1 MEAGT
6 MGSQNRKTQT
16 HNLTLQFH
24 VTDEELADIHGQLD
38 ALVDR
43 LVLDDMGISARV
55 INLIRMIRGQVAV
68 ASNYITQ
75 ADYEQ
80 SVKDFRLDSNSTGW

>member
-1 MEAGT
+1 
-6 MGSQNRKTQT
+6 MGSQNRKLRT
-16 HNLTLQFH
+16 LTIQFH

-43 LVLDDMGISARV
+43 LVFEDMGLSGRV
-55 INLIRMIRGQVAV
+55 INLIRMMRGQVAV
-68 ASNYITQ
+68 AAEYITQ

-80 SVKDFRLDSNSTGW
+80 SVKDFRLDSSVTGW

>member
-1 MEAGT
+1 
-6 MGSQNRKTQT
+6 MGSQNRILRT
-16 HNLTLQFH
+16 LTVQFH

-38 ALVDR
+38 TLVDR
-43 LVLDDMGISARV
+43 LVFDDMGLSARV
-55 INLIRMIRGQVAV
+55 INLIRMMRGQIAV

-80 SVKDFRLDSNSTGW
+80 AVKDFRIDSNSTGW

>member
-1 MEAGT
+1 VIT
-6 MGSQNRKTQT
+6 MGPQNRTSRP
-16 HNLTLQFH
+16 LTIQFH

-55 INLIRMIRGQVAV
+55 INLIRMMRGQVAV

-75 ADYEQ
+75 EDYDQ

>member
-1 MEAGT
+1 ME
-6 MGSQNRKTQT
+6 SQNRTLRT
-16 HNLTLQFH
+16 LTIQLH
-24 VTDEELADIHGQLD
+24 VVDEELADIHGQLD
-38 ALVDR
+38 VLIDR
-43 LVLDDMGISARV
+43 LVYDDMGLSGRV
-55 INLIRMIRGQVAV
+55 INLIRMMRGQVAV

>member
-1 MEAGT
+1 MT
-6 MGSQNRKTQT
+6 SQKRTPRI
-16 HNLTLQFH
+16 LTIQFH

-43 LVLDDMGISARV
+43 LVCDDMGLAGRV
-55 INLIRMIRGQVAV
+55 INLIRMIRGQVGV

-80 SVKDFRLDSNSTGW
+80 SVKDFRLDSDSTGW

>member
-1 MEAGT
+1 MEPQ
-6 MGSQNRKTQT
+6 SRKPRILIIQ
-16 HNLTLQFH
+16 LH
-24 VTDEELADIHGQLD
+24 VTDEELGDIHHQLD

-43 LVLDDMGISARV
+43 LVLDDMALSGRV
-55 INLIRMIRGQVAV
+55 INLIRMMRGQVAV

-75 ADYEQ
+75 ADYEG

>member
-1 MEAGT
+1 MA
-6 MGSQNRKTQT
+6 SQKKRTPRI
-16 HNLTLQFH
+16 LTIQFH
-24 VTDEELADIHGQLD
+24 ATDDELTDIHGQLD

-43 LVLDDMGISARV
+43 LVCDDMGLGGRV
-55 INLIRMIRGQVAV
+55 INLIRMLRGQVGV

-75 ADYEQ
+75 PDYEQ

>member
-1 MEAGT
+1 
-6 MGSQNRKTQT
+6 MGSQNRKP
-16 HNLTLQFH
+16 HVLTVQFH

-43 LVLDDMGISARV
+43 LVFEDMGLSGRV
-55 INLIRMIRGQVAV
+55 INLIRMMRGQVAV
-68 ASNYITQ
+68 AAEYISQ

-80 SVKDFRLDSNSTGW
+80 SLKDFRLDSSVTGW

>member
-1 MEAGT
+1 LVIT
-6 MGSQNRKTQT
+6 MGLQNRKPRT
-16 HNLTLQFH
+16 LTIQFH
-24 VTDEELADIHGQLD
+24 TTDEELADIHGQLD

-55 INLIRMIRGQVAV
+55 INLIRMMRGQVTV

-75 ADYEQ
+75 EDYDQ

>member
-1 MEAGT
+1 MAME
-6 MGSQNRKTQT
+6 SQNK
-16 HNLTLQFH
+16 NLRTLTIQFH
-24 VTDEELADIHGQLD
+24 VTDEELADIHGELD

-43 LVLDDMGISARV
+43 LVFDDMALSGRV
-55 INLIRMIRGQVAV
+55 INLIRMMRGQVGV

>member
-1 MEAGT
+1 
-6 MGSQNRKTQT
+6 MGSQNRKP
-16 HNLTLQFH
+16 HVLTIQFH

-38 ALVDR
+38 AMMDR
-43 LVLDDMGISARV
+43 FVFDDMGLSGRV
-55 INLIRMIRGQVAV
+55 INLIRMLRGQVAV
-68 ASNYITQ
+68 SSNYITQ